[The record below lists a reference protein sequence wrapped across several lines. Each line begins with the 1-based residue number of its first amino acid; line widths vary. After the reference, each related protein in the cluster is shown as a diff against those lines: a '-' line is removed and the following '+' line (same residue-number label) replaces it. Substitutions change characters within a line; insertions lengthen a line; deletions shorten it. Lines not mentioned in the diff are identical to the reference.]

1 MNPEF
6 INQPDD
12 SVTAL
17 INGGISRGVVGAE
30 MGSKRMNR
38 NMPCP
43 HKIYCPGD
51 CKGCDGDALDAAKHI
66 LQSRGQYP
74 GDKDLRT
81 GGMA

>member
-1 MNPEF
+1 MNTEF
-6 INQPDD
+6 NHQSNHPA
-12 SVTAL
+12 TTL
-17 INGGISRGVVGAE
+17 INGVVSRDVVAE

-38 NMPCP
+38 NIPCP

-74 GDKDLRT
+74 GDKDLKT
-81 GGMA
+81 GGVA

>member
-1 MNPEF
+1 MNAEF
-6 INQPDD
+6 NHQSDHPA
-12 SVTAL
+12 TAL
-17 INGGISRGVVGAE
+17 INGGIGRGIVGAE

>member
-6 INQPDD
+6 SHQSDHSAIG
-12 SVTAL
+12 L
-17 INGGISRGVVGAE
+17 INGGMSRGVAGTGI
-30 MGSKRMNR
+30 GSKRMNR

-51 CKGCDGDALDAAKHI
+51 CKGCDGDALDAAKYI

-74 GDKDLRT
+74 GDRDLKT
-81 GGMA
+81 GGIA

>member
-1 MNPEF
+1 MNAEF
-6 INQPDD
+6 NRPSDHPI
-12 SVTAL
+12 TAQ
-17 INGGISRGVVGAE
+17 ISGGISRGIVGVE
-30 MGSKRMNR
+30 LGSKRMNR

-74 GDKDLRT
+74 GDRDLRT
-81 GGMA
+81 GGIA

>member
-6 INQPDD
+6 THQSDH
-12 SVTAL
+12 SATGL
-17 INGGISRGVVGAE
+17 INGGTIRNIVGAE
-30 MGSKRMNR
+30 MGGKRINR

-74 GDKDLRT
+74 GDELKT
-81 GGMA
+81 GGIA

>member
-6 INQPDD
+6 SHQPVH
-12 SVTAL
+12 SGTEL
-17 INGGISRGVVGAE
+17 INGGISRGIVGAE
-30 MGSKRMNR
+30 MRSKRMNR

-66 LQSRGQYP
+66 LQNRGQCP
-74 GDKDLRT
+74 GDKDIKT
-81 GGMA
+81 GGIA